1 MEYFG
6 EAIVRFY
13 QLGLKMKNKK
23 KGVGYVDFLKNK
35 KVRKIYEKIF
45 SNYELVF
52 SSFLYILWMD
62 RFPASGI
69 LMSTYFSSFLDI
81 YE

>member
-6 EAIVRFY
+6 EAIVQFCW
-13 QLGLKMKNKK
+13 LDLKMKNK

-45 SNYELVF
+45 SNCELAF
-52 SSFLYILWMD
+52 SSFHARVTYAVKGD
-62 RFPASGI
+62 RAA
-69 LMSTYFSSFLDI
+69 
-81 YE
+81 ER

>member
-1 MEYFG
+1 M
-6 EAIVRFY
+6 RFY
-13 QLGLKMKNKK
+13 WLSLKMKNK

-45 SNYELVF
+45 SNCELAF

-62 RFPASGI
+62 RIPASGI
-69 LMSTYFSSFLDI
+69 FMSA
-81 YE
+81 

>member
-6 EAIVRFY
+6 EVIVRFY
-13 QLGLKMKNKK
+13 WLGLKTKNK

-45 SNYELVF
+45 SNYELVCPAF
-52 SSFLYILWMD
+52 YIFYGWIDFQL
-62 RFPASGI
+62 REY
-69 LMSTYFSSFLDI
+69 L
-81 YE
+81 

>member
-6 EAIVRFY
+6 EAIVQFCW
-13 QLGLKMKNKK
+13 LDLKMKNK

-45 SNYELVF
+45 SN
-52 SSFLYILWMD
+52 SSWFFQLLIYFIIYKI
-62 RFPASGI
+62 PAS
-69 LMSTYFSSFLDI
+69 
-81 YE
+81 

>member
-13 QLGLKMKNKK
+13 WLDLKMKNKK
-23 KGVGYVDFLKNK
+23 EVGYVDFLKNK

-45 SNYELVF
+45 SNYEPV
-52 SSFLYILWMD
+52 
-62 RFPASGI
+62 FPASYIFYGRI
-69 LMSTYFSSFLDI
+69 DFQLREYL
-81 YE
+81 

>member
-6 EAIVRFY
+6 EAIVRFCW
-13 QLGLKMKNKK
+13 LGLKMKNK

-35 KVRKIYEKIF
+35 KMRKIYEKIF

-52 SSFLYILWMD
+52 SSFLYIL
-62 RFPASGI
+62 
-69 LMSTYFSSFLDI
+69 
-81 YE
+81 

>member
-6 EAIVRFY
+6 EAIVRFCW
-13 QLGLKMKNKK
+13 LDLEMKNK
-23 KGVGYVDFLKNK
+23 KGVGYVDFLINK

-52 SSFLYILWMD
+52 SSFLYIL
-62 RFPASGI
+62 
-69 LMSTYFSSFLDI
+69 
-81 YE
+81 

>member
-13 QLGLKMKNKK
+13 WLDLKMKNK

-45 SNYELVF
+45 SNCELVF
-52 SSFLYILWMD
+52 SSFLYILYMCKI
-62 RFPASGI
+62 PASGI
-69 LMSTYFSSFLDI
+69 FMST
-81 YE
+81 

>member
-6 EAIVRFY
+6 EAIVRFCW
-13 QLGLKMKNKK
+13 LDLKMKNK

-35 KVRKIYEKIF
+35 KMRKIYEKIF
-45 SNYELVF
+45 SNCELVF

-69 LMSTYFSSFLDI
+69 LMSTYFSSFLDA
-81 YE
+81 YK

>member
-6 EAIVRFY
+6 EAIVRFCW
-13 QLGLKMKNKK
+13 LDLKMKNK

-35 KVRKIYEKIF
+35 KMRKIYEKIF

>member
-13 QLGLKMKNKK
+13 WLDLKMKNKK
-23 KGVGYVDFLKNK
+23 GAGYVDFLKNK

-52 SSFLYILWMD
+52 SSFLYILYMYKI
-62 RFPASGI
+62 PAS
-69 LMSTYFSSFLDI
+69 
-81 YE
+81 

>member
-6 EAIVRFY
+6 EAIVQFCW
-13 QLGLKMKNKK
+13 LDLKMKNK

-45 SNYELVF
+45 SNCELAF
-52 SSFLYILWMD
+52 SSFLYIL
-62 RFPASGI
+62 
-69 LMSTYFSSFLDI
+69 
-81 YE
+81 